1 MEPALVSEACFHHCK
16 APVDPVSKTILHCPS
31 QLFQLRS
38 HLLNWVSR
46 LSQAMG
52 KLKYT
57 LFYMGFVLKK
67 KIDENSNVWKIQSV
81 NVGTGVWLSL
91 SKC

>member
-1 MEPALVSEACFHHCK
+1 
-16 APVDPVSKTILHCPS
+16 
-31 QLFQLRS
+31 
-38 HLLNWVSR
+38 
-46 LSQAMG
+46 MG

-67 KIDENSNVWKIQSV
+67 KKNIDENSNVWKIQPV
-81 NVGTGVWLSL
+81 NVGTGVWFSL

>member
-1 MEPALVSEACFHHCK
+1 
-16 APVDPVSKTILHCPS
+16 
-31 QLFQLRS
+31 
-38 HLLNWVSR
+38 
-46 LSQAMG
+46 
-52 KLKYT
+52 
-57 LFYMGFVLKK
+57 MGFVLKK